1 MLNLSEAQLDGQ
13 GDQNRRIHGIEEN
26 GSAKTAVSEYRANFP
41 IFVFSLRGT
50 LVDQPLSQFSP
61 CWPSACKLQYVG
73 QRASSVPIYNGRE
86 YAHFAGLLKYN
97 TEVGV

>member
-41 IFVFSLRGT
+41 IFVF
-50 LVDQPLSQFSP
+50 
-61 CWPSACKLQYVG
+61 
-73 QRASSVPIYNGRE
+73 
-86 YAHFAGLLKYN
+86 
-97 TEVGV
+97 